1 MRLLVA
7 ALILSVVILLGFAAF
22 EARVL
27 VPGPSNGQAK
37 GVVWRGRTFAT
48 RAEFARWLRSRGVS
62 YRAWARSHPVEAGLA
77 THGGQKHSGRG
88 AWRLASVAA
97 FLAALALGLTYV
109 RRRWPKSDA
118 LAAHS
123 LEVLALRSAAAIQG
137 GARTTRRWAALT
149 AQSSRPLA
157 TAAAARARAGTG
169 LSAALLEIVALRSAA
184 AIQAGARTTRRR
196 VALTAQRSAGLST
209 AATGRARAR
218 TGASAAHWLET
229 VALRGAAAAK
239 AGARTTGRWAARTAQ
254 RSVALATAPTFSVRR
269 QRSELM
275 WYVTMALLAAGIG
288 VVLTVSLNGG

>member
-7 ALILSVVILLGFAAF
+7 SLILSVVILLGFAAF

-123 LEVLALRSAAAIQG
+123 LEVLALRSAAAIQ
-137 GARTTRRWAALT
+137 
-149 AQSSRPLA
+149 
-157 TAAAARARAGTG
+157 
-169 LSAALLEIVALRSAA
+169 
-184 AIQAGARTTRRR
+184 AGARTTRRR